1 MDSRPEVLRRRK
13 DAEQAADLLG
23 PKYQARLKGL
33 YELLGIKV
41 GKKYSMA
48 SLPPRGSPGDG
59 AEPSPDEEE

>member
-1 MDSRPEVLRRRK
+1 LQTLRSGQRK